1 MSIYPDT
8 VAPILIADIDWERC
22 MVWKWFS
29 ARGAE
34 AGSDRVDEILDAMRA
49 LARPCALLRKG
60 DGNSRLGGKP
70 QGLPL
75 VDWPK
80 RNGAPLAFLC
90 QLDLSQIRSANG
102 PDWLPGDGS
111 LLFFYDAEEQ
121 PWGFDPADRG
131 SWAVIHLPSGQ
142 PPDATEATPGPGFP
156 EKRLIAHSSQN
167 LPQANSDRIGID
179 LQELSDREFD
189 SLFDASDA
197 QYGSL
202 PAHQVGGYASPIQGD
217 DMELEAQLVSNGIY
231 CGDPEGYQG
240 PRAEDLKSGAEDWV
254 LLLQL
259 DSDDDVDMMWGDGG
273 RLYFWIR
280 EQDARRADFGNV
292 WLVLQC
298 F

>member
-1 MSIYPDT
+1 
-8 VAPILIADIDWERC
+8 

-29 ARGAE
+29 TEAE
-34 AGSDRVDEILDAMRA
+34 SGRVDEILNVMRA
-49 LARPCALLRKG
+49 QSRPCALLRQG
-60 DGNSRLGGKP
+60 DGSSRLGGKP
-70 QGLPL
+70 DGPPL
-75 VDWPK
+75 ADWPK

-90 QLDLSQIRSANG
+90 QLDLSEIRRAGG
-102 PDWLPGDGS
+102 PDWLPADGS
-111 LLFFYDAEEQ
+111 LLFFYDADEQ
-121 PWGFDPADRG
+121 PWGFDPADRDG
-131 SWAVIHLPSGQ
+131 WRVIHVPSGELKDEA
-142 PPDATEATPGPGFP
+142 PPRPIFP
-156 EKRLIAHSSQN
+156 EKRLSAHSSQS
-167 LPQANSDRIGID
+167 LPQANSDRIGVS
-179 LQELSDREFD
+179 LQELSDKEFD
-189 SLFDASDA
+189 ALFDASDEH
-197 QYGSL
+197 YGRF